1 MKIHGEVLKF
11 PVDWEYRII
20 VEAARE
26 GSVRE
31 EVENCLTSHKI
42 PLTIH
47 EGLHSESGRYRTLK
61 VAVTLQNKER
71 RAIFK
76 KKSIYLPVLRFLAFD
91 NIFLSC

>member
-11 PVDWEYRII
+11 PADWEYRII

-42 PLTIH
+42 PLSIH

-61 VAVTLQNKER
+61 VAVTLQNREMMDSLSADLAK
-71 RAIFK
+71 IPGVK
-76 KKSIYLPVLRFLAFD
+76 FL
-91 NIFLSC
+91 L

>member
-42 PLTIH
+42 PLSIH

-61 VAVTLQNKER
+61 VAVTLQNREMMDSLSADLAK
-71 RAIFK
+71 IPGVK
-76 KKSIYLPVLRFLAFD
+76 FL
-91 NIFLSC
+91 L

>member
-42 PLTIH
+42 PLSIH

-61 VAVTLQNKER
+61 VAVTLQNREMMDSLSADLAEIPGVK
-71 RAIFK
+71 
-76 KKSIYLPVLRFLAFD
+76 FL
-91 NIFLSC
+91 L

>member
-42 PLTIH
+42 PLSIH

-61 VAVTLQNKER
+61 AAVTLQNREMMDSLSADLAK
-71 RAIFK
+71 IPGVK
-76 KKSIYLPVLRFLAFD
+76 FL
-91 NIFLSC
+91 L

>member
-26 GSVRE
+26 GGVRE

-42 PLTIH
+42 PLSIH

-61 VAVTLQNKER
+61 VAVTLQNREMMDSLSADLAK
-71 RAIFK
+71 IPGVK
-76 KKSIYLPVLRFLAFD
+76 FL
-91 NIFLSC
+91 L

>member
-26 GSVRE
+26 GSVRV

-42 PLTIH
+42 PLSIH

-61 VAVTLQNKER
+61 VAVTLQNREMMDSLSADLAK
-71 RAIFK
+71 IPGVK
-76 KKSIYLPVLRFLAFD
+76 FL
-91 NIFLSC
+91 L

>member
-11 PVDWEYRII
+11 PVDWENRII

-42 PLTIH
+42 PLSIH

-61 VAVTLQNKER
+61 VAVTLQNREMMDSLSADLAK
-71 RAIFK
+71 IPGVK
-76 KKSIYLPVLRFLAFD
+76 FL
-91 NIFLSC
+91 L

>member
-26 GSVRE
+26 GGVRE

-42 PLTIH
+42 PLSIH

-61 VAVTLQNKER
+61 VAVTLQNREMMDSLSADLAEIPGVK
-71 RAIFK
+71 
-76 KKSIYLPVLRFLAFD
+76 FL
-91 NIFLSC
+91 L

>member
-26 GSVRE
+26 GGVRE

-42 PLTIH
+42 PLSIH

-61 VAVTLQNKER
+61 VAVTLQNREMMDSLSE
-71 RAIFK
+71 K
-76 KKSIYLPVLRFLAFD
+76 KKKIPGVKFL
-91 NIFLSC
+91 L

>member
-1 MKIHGEVLKF
+1 MRIHGEVLKF

-42 PLTIH
+42 PLSIH

-61 VAVTLQNKER
+61 VAVTLQNREMMDSLSADLAK
-71 RAIFK
+71 IPGVK
-76 KKSIYLPVLRFLAFD
+76 FL
-91 NIFLSC
+91 L

>member
-1 MKIHGEVLKF
+1 MSGEPMKIHGEVLKF

-42 PLTIH
+42 PLSIH

-61 VAVTLQNKER
+61 VAVTLQNREMMDSLSADLAEIPGVK
-71 RAIFK
+71 
-76 KKSIYLPVLRFLAFD
+76 FL
-91 NIFLSC
+91 L